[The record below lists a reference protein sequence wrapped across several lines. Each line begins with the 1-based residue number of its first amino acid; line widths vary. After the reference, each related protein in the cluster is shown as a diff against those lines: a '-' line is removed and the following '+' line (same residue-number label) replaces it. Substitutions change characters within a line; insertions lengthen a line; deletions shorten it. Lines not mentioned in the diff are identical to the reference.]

1 MAQKFDAKDRKEG
14 TDYQI
19 ASMKNRII
27 RCTQGLFGSQSLLYS
42 VYVFS
47 QKVPLYIPTSSGRLK
62 VEAGSYARAD
72 RRDLNGS
79 SGLFLWYGKHQC
91 TGVLGSAIDAVVGDA
106 HFDARTRVVGAGVGV
121 DLKPGGIAA

>member
-47 QKVPLYIPTSSGRLK
+47 QKVPLYIPTSSGRLN
-62 VEAGSYARAD
+62 
-72 RRDLNGS
+72 L
-79 SGLFLWYGKHQC
+79 L
-91 TGVLGSAIDAVVGDA
+91 
-106 HFDARTRVVGAGVGV
+106 
-121 DLKPGGIAA
+121 